1 MVPGCYYV
9 CYNRFMMQKQS
20 ESQKEKQ
27 SRIKWYRKRIYKEK
41 LYKAGILLILPAGL
55 VTFLFLHQFG
65 GRMAEL
71 FPACLFRR
79 MTGFYCP
86 GCGNT
91 RSVLALLHGDIFTSL
106 RYNITPVVLG
116 IVLSLLYVE
125 GLTYV
130 FGCHRKILPRDSRF
144 WWVVLSLMFLYF
156 IARNFFPYLIP

>member
-1 MVPGCYYV
+1 
-9 CYNRFMMQKQS
+9 
-20 ESQKEKQ
+20 
-27 SRIKWYRKRIYKEK
+27 
-41 LYKAGILLILPAGL
+41 
-55 VTFLFLHQFG
+55 
-65 GRMAEL
+65 MAEL

-130 FGCHRKILPRDSRF
+130 FGRHRKILPRDCRF

>member
-1 MVPGCYYV
+1 M
-9 CYNRFMMQKQS
+9 
-20 ESQKEKQ
+20 
-27 SRIKWYRKRIYKEK
+27 
-41 LYKAGILLILPAGL
+41 LILPAG
-55 VTFLFLHQFG
+55 VFAFLFLYQFG
-65 GRMAEL
+65 GWMAEL

-79 MTGFYCP
+79 LTGLYCP

-125 GLTYV
+125 GLTYAY
-130 FGCHRKILPRDSRF
+130 GHHRKILPRDSRF

-156 IARNFFPYLIP
+156 IVRNFFPYLIP